1 LKPILSRFCEIYI
14 PEPIFKKK
22 KINLYKYIVEK
33 TFHLN
38 EVKTKRIL
46 WLKKELQKPFPTSPA
61 ELLLFS
67 KKLYERGYSGM
78 DFIHLLEN
86 KLLPLENITE
96 EKRLELLFTF
106 NRVRK
111 EFRNEKM
118 LMFFMMQ
125 FIFVSSNV
133 NLENI
138 SFI

>member
-1 LKPILSRFCEIYI
+1 
-14 PEPIFKKK
+14 
-22 KINLYKYIVEK
+22 
-33 TFHLN
+33 LN

-86 KLLPLENITE
+86 KLLPLDKITE